1 MDESRS
7 LTYSINVRADTAQA
21 ESNIRNLIS
30 GAGNLEHEADSIGSA
45 FRKSFLVGID
55 SGSSFG
61 SAIRSGVGGALDF
74 ARDKADEFKDNVVQG
89 ADRIK
94 NGFAHPID
102 TIKNGLGN
110 ALTGAKEK
118 FINMARGA
126 EEAADGAD
134 DVGDAAADAEKD
146 VKDLGDAADS
156 SGGKLDKFAG
166 IAKGLVAAL
175 GAATIAVGAFA
186 GAAVNTGMEFD
197 GSMSQVAATMG
208 YSVEELNTAGS
219 EANETY
225 NELRNFAM
233 EMGASTAFSAT
244 QAADALNYMALA
256 GYDADTSMTMLP
268 NVLNLAAA
276 GGMELA
282 TASDMVTDAQSAL
295 GLTLDETADM
305 VDKMA
310 KASSKSNTSV
320 AQLGDAILTVGGTAK
335 NLAGGTTELST
346 ALGILADNG
355 VKGAEGGTALR
366 NIILS
371 LSAPTDKAAAALKD
385 LGVEVYDA
393 EGNLRPLNETFED
406 MNAALGKM
414 TQGEQTQALNEI
426 FNKVDLK
433 SVNALLANT
442 VSGLDNV
449 GAALESSGVDWS
461 KYKDKAWASVDGM
474 SEGLIEDI
482 KYNLGE
488 LGTSAE
494 ELQEYLQFEYGLDAE
509 DAMAVVKSMGSR
521 WDELTGYI
529 NDAEGAAED
538 MANTQLD
545 NLAGDIT
552 LFQSALEGAQI
563 VLSDQLTP
571 TLRQFT
577 QFGTEAI
584 TTLSDAFQEGGLS
597 GAMGALGTILSDA
610 VGMVI
615 DMLPT
620 MIDAGMQLLGALGQG
635 LLDNLP
641 TLIGAA
647 SQIIVTLASGIGTAM
662 PELIPSVVETLL
674 LVVSTLL
681 ENMPLILDAGM
692 QLIGGLSEG
701 IMNAIP
707 LLVEQLPELILQ
719 IVGFLS
725 ENLPTILDQ
734 GSQMILSLGM
744 GIINALPELV
754 AQLPAIISSIVG
766 FITESTPQIIET
778 GVNLIVQL
786 GVGLIQAIPSLVAQL
801 PQIIAAI
808 VGGFAEVPGMMLDI
822 GKNIVE
828 GVWNGI
834 SQMGSWIKDKVT
846 GFFGGIVDG
855 VKGLLGIHSPST
867 VFAGIGDNM
876 ALGLGNGF
884 GDTMKTVS
892 KDIENAIPTDFGL
905 PKEIDL
911 PSVNAPETDLKGA
924 GPRSGDNGNGPEP
937 KPDTGNFPTPGTP
950 GTFYDVNPVVEGF
963 DLPSAGSGVT
973 YKVSPIV
980 ENANAL
986 PVADTTYNVSPVFD
1000 EANAPA
1006 VANVSYGVNPEIA
1019 EANIPSLPDM
1029 SYDVRPLVEEANI
1042 PAISGMTYG
1051 VKPEFETAN
1060 APGLEDSFYGVRP
1073 LVEDADLPRL
1083 ADSFYNV
1090 KPLVEDY
1097 TLTNEADAATY
1108 KVSPIIEDIK
1118 APQVSDA
1125 FYNVN
1130 PVVGDFNPPD
1140 LAASADYGTVGP
1152 AKAGADY
1159 GVSEGN
1165 APGGA
1170 PAFAPVINITV
1181 EGGATEQAT
1190 ENLREAMY
1198 DTVKELYEEFRQ
1210 QELEH
1215 TALKEQYAF

>member
-74 ARDKADEFKDNVVQG
+74 AQDKADEFKDNVVQG

-186 GAAVNTGMEFD
+186 GATVNTGMEFD

-256 GYDADTSMTMLP
+256 GYDAETSMTMLP

-620 MIDAGMQLLGALGQG
+620 MIDAGMLLLGALGQG
-635 LLDNLP
+635 LLDNMP

-725 ENLPTILDQ
+725 ENLSTILDQ

-892 KDIENAIPTDFGL
+892 KDIENAIPTDFDL

-911 PSVNAPETDLKGA
+911 PSVNAPETDLKGTGA
-924 GPRSGDNGNGPEP
+924 GNDNDDHTP
-937 KPDTGNFPTPGTP
+937 KPTNPKPGPGVPVPDT
-950 GTFYDVNPVVEGF
+950 
-963 DLPSAGSGVT
+963 T
-973 YKVSPIV
+973 YTVSPIV
-980 ENANAL
+980 ENANTS
-986 PVADTTYNVSPVFD
+986 PIADTTYK
-1000 EANAPA
+1000 
-1006 VANVSYGVNPEIA
+1006 VNPIIGEVGPLEVA
-1019 EANIPSLPDM
+1019 GAT
-1029 SYDVRPLVEEANI
+1029 YDVTPLIGEAKI
-1042 PAISGMTYG
+1042 PTIPGQTYS
-1051 VKPEFETAN
+1051 VKPDVETAN
-1060 APGLEDSFYGVRP
+1060 APQLGDTFYGVRP
-1073 LVEDADLPRL
+1073 LVENADAPRVS
-1083 ADSFYNV
+1083 DTFYNV
-1090 KPLVEDY
+1090 KPLVQDY
-1097 TLTNEADAATY
+1097 SLSNAADTTY
-1108 KVSPIIEDIK
+1108 TVSPIIEDIK
-1118 APQVSDA
+1118 TPSVSDT
-1125 FYNVN
+1125 FYNVR

-1140 LAASADYGTVGP
+1140 VSGPADYGTAGQGHAPAEVVGT
-1152 AKAGADY
+1152 
-1159 GVSEGN
+1159 EGN
-1165 APGGA
+1165 AGGSGA
-1170 PAFAPVINITV
+1170 TFSPVINITV
-1181 EGGATEQAT
+1181 EGGATEQTT